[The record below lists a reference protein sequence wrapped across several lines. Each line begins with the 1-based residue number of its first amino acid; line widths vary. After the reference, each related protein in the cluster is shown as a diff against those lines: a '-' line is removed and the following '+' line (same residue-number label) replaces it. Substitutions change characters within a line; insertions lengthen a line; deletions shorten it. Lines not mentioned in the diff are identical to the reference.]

1 MSEIF
6 AAGDK
11 VQLTG
16 PKGKMNTFTLEA
28 GGRFGT
34 HRGEIKHDEII
45 GRPSGFVFT
54 LPTGEQFL
62 AMKPLLSDY
71 VLSMPRGA
79 QIIYPKDAGQIIVEG
94 DIFPGAVVIEA
105 GVGSGALS
113 SYLLRAIG
121 EKGKLYSFELREEF
135 AEIAQANVEN
145 FLSTTPKNWKITIGP
160 MQEKLAEVLK
170 TGSADRAVLDMLAPW
185 QCIEAVAAALRPGGV
200 LVVYVATA
208 SQLSRVAE
216 EIKDSEKFTTPTAFE
231 TLVRPWHLEGLAVR
245 PEHRMIGHTG
255 FLLTA
260 RRLAEG
266 VQLPDFRKRR
276 VNKVEGSEEDSEQWF
291 GLSERK
297 VGQKKLRKTLRQ
309 VTNESNKRKK
319 SK

>member
-6 AAGDK
+6 KSGDK

-16 PKGKMNTFTLEA
+16 PKGKMNTFTLEK

-45 GRPSGFVFT
+45 GKSSGSVFS
-54 LPTGEQFL
+54 LPTGEEYL
-62 AMKPLLSDY
+62 ALKPLLSDY

-94 DIFPGAVVIEA
+94 DIFPGAVVVEA

-121 EKGKLYSFELREEF
+121 EKGKLFSFELREEF
-135 AEIAQANVEN
+135 AEIAKANVEN
-145 FLSTTPKNWKITIGP
+145 FLGGAPKNWKITLGAL
-160 MQEKLAEVLK
+160 QDQLGK
-170 TGSADRAVLDMLAPW
+170 TVKRGSADRAVLDMLAPW
-185 QCIEAVAAALRPGGV
+185 LCIDAVAEALRPGG
-200 LVVYVATA
+200 LLIVYVATA
-208 SQLSRVAE
+208 TQLSRVAE
-216 EIKDSEKFTTPTAFE
+216 QIKDSEKFTTPAAFE

-245 PEHRMIGHTG
+245 PEHRMISHTG

-260 RRLAEG
+260 RRLADG
-266 VQLPDFRKRR
+266 VALPDFRKRR
-276 VNKVEGSEEDSEQWF
+276 VNKVEGSEEDVEHWY

-297 VGQKKLRKTLRQ
+297 VGEKKLRKTLRQ
-309 VTNESNKRKK
+309 VTTESKKRKK
-319 SK
+319 

>member
-6 AAGDK
+6 TAGEK

-16 PKGKMNTFTLEA
+16 PKGKMNTFTLEK

-34 HRGEIKHDEII
+34 HRGEIKHDQII
-45 GRPSGFVFT
+45 GKPSGFVFT
-54 LPTGEQFL
+54 LPTGEQYL

-121 EKGKLYSFELREEF
+121 EKGKLFSFELRDEF
-135 AEIAQANVEN
+135 AEIAKANVEN
-145 FLSTTPKNWKITIGP
+145 FLATTPKNWKITIGAL
-160 MQEKLAEVLK
+160 QEKLPAVLK
-170 TGSADRAVLDMLAPW
+170 KASADRAVLDMLAPW
-185 QCIEAVAAALRPGGV
+185 QCIEAVADALRPGGV
-200 LVVYVATA
+200 VVVYVATA

-216 EIKDSEKFTTPTAFE
+216 EIRDSEKFTNPIAFE

-260 RRLAEG
+260 RKLADG

-291 GLSERK
+291 GLTERQ
-297 VGQKKLRKTLRQ
+297 VGEKKLRKTIRQ
-309 VTNESNKRKK
+309 VTTERDKRKK
-319 SK
+319 NK

>member
-16 PKGKMNTFTLEA
+16 PKGKMNTFTLEK

-34 HRGEIKHDEII
+34 HRGEIRHDEII
-45 GRPSGFVFT
+45 GEPSGFVFE

-94 DIFPGAVVIEA
+94 DIFPGATVIEA

-135 AEIAQANVEN
+135 AQIAQANVGN
-145 FLSTTPKNWKITIGP
+145 FLSQEPKNWKITIGAL
-160 MQEKLAEVLK
+160 QEKLPSVVK
-170 TGSADRAVLDMLAPW
+170 NGTADRAVLDMLAPW
-185 QCIEAVAAALRPGGV
+185 QCIEAVSLALRPGGV

-216 EIKDSEKFTTPTAFE
+216 EIRASARFTGPSAFE

-260 RRLAEG
+260 RRLADG
-266 VQLPDFRKRR
+266 VKPPDFRKRR
-276 VNKVEGSEEDSEQWF
+276 VNKVEATEEDSDQWF
-291 GLSERK
+291 GLTERQ

-309 VTNESNKRKK
+309 VNSDSQKRKK

>member
-1 MSEIF
+1 MTEIF
-6 AAGDK
+6 EAGDK

-16 PKGKMNTFTLEA
+16 PKGRMNTFTLEKA
-28 GGRFGT
+28 GRFGT

-45 GRPSGFVFT
+45 GKPSGFVFT
-54 LPTGEQFL
+54 LPTGEQYL

-135 AEIAQANVEN
+135 AEIAQANVGN
-145 FLSTTPKNWKITIGP
+145 FLGYSPKNWKVTLGAL
-160 MQEKLAEVLK
+160 QEKLPTVLK
-170 TGSADRAVLDMLAPW
+170 KGSADRAVLDMLAPW
-185 QCIEAVAAALRPGGV
+185 QCVEAVSQALRPGGV
-200 LVVYVATA
+200 VVVYVATA

-216 EIKDSEKFTTPTAFE
+216 EIKNLEQFTTPIAFE

-255 FLLTA
+255 FILTA
-260 RRLAEG
+260 RRLADG
-266 VQLPDFRKRR
+266 AQLPDFRKRR
-276 VNKVEGSEEDSEQWF
+276 VNKVEGSEEDAEQWF

-319 SK
+319 NK